1 MKWFYHSSAAT
12 PRGVQVRKMNSAEL
26 ITGYNEGLS
35 RHLNTVP
42 NMKSGHKVIFG
53 EGGSS
58 VATAMKTVPLC
69 YYYGTGLSRF
79 WNRCTCHRCYEEAC
93 ETPQDLGTVREQ
105 YAKEGERRRKYSVFI
120 PAYLCCHGNN
130 STYLQLCIW
139 FIQLMCAGIVI
150 IYSEFKENSMS

>member
-12 PRGVQVRKMNSAEL
+12 PRGVQVRTMNSAEL

-35 RHLNTVP
+35 RHLTTVP

-53 EGGSS
+53 EGGSR

-69 YYYGTGLSRF
+69 YYYGTSLSRF

-105 YAKEGERRRKYSVFI
+105 NAKQRVTDAGSTVYVFQPVYVVMETTVLI
-120 PAYLCCHGNN
+120 CNCLFDSSSWCV
-130 STYLQLCIW
+130 Q
-139 FIQLMCAGIVI
+139 
-150 IYSEFKENSMS
+150 E